1 MRIRYWFLAALA
13 LTVLWSGGAM
23 AASTAQPFQKAG
35 AEIAV
40 ALNEG
45 QLVQLDSP
53 AASVFIANPEIADIS
68 VRSTRLVYV
77 FGKKPGRTT
86 LFALDKQ
93 DNLIA
98 SSEITVEHDLQ
109 RLRESIATLLPNS
122 GIQVMSIDGAIV
134 LTGTVAQARDAEDAR
149 RLANRFIG
157 EGEEVINQI
166 AVTAPNQVNLRV
178 RIAEVSREDI
188 KKFGFNW
195 DALFNGDN
203 FLLGLATFNPT
214 VGSTSLLTGS
224 YTNSDFNVQGV
235 LDALADDNLVTILAE
250 PNLTALS
257 GQTASFLAGGEF
269 PIPINQDNNGGITIE
284 FRSFGVG
291 LSFTPTIISGN
302 RINMNVRPEV
312 TQLSDVGAVTFGQ
325 VQVPALTTRRAETTV
340 ELASGQSFAIAGL
353 LQNNSQDA
361 IKKTPGLGD
370 VPILGALFK
379 SKRFQRKET
388 ELVIIVTPYIVQP
401 ISGTDIPLPTD
412 PFTGVKNDAVD
423 KKDTVVS
430 QHTTIP
436 VPELSQATHGEP
448 GASGYLMD

>member
-1 MRIRYWFLAALA
+1 VRIRYWFLAALA
-13 LTVLWSGGAM
+13 LAVLWSGGAM

-86 LFALDKQ
+86 LFALDKH

-269 PIPINQDNNGGITIE
+269 PIPINQDNNGGITVE

-353 LQNNSQDA
+353 LQNNSQEA

-379 SKRFQRKET
+379 SERFQRKET
-388 ELVIIVTPYIVQP
+388 ELVIIVTPYIVKP
-401 ISGTDIPLPTD
+401 ISETDIPLPTD

-423 KKDTVVS
+423 KKDTVIS

>member
-1 MRIRYWFLAALA
+1 
-13 LTVLWSGGAM
+13 M
-23 AASTAQPFQKAG
+23 AQNAAQPFQKAE
-35 AEIAV
+35 AQLSV
-40 ALNEG
+40 SLNEG
-45 QLVQLDSP
+45 KLVRLDAP

-77 FGKKPGRTT
+77 FGKKPGKTT

-98 SSEITVEHDLQ
+98 SSEIVVSHNLD
-109 RLRESIATLLPNS
+109 RLRESIASLLPTS
-122 GIQVMSIDGAIV
+122 GIQAASIDGAIV
-134 LTGTVAQARDAEDAR
+134 LTGTVAQASDAENAR
-149 RLANRFIG
+149 RLASRFIA
-157 EGEEVINQI
+157 EGEEIINQI
-166 AVTAPNQVNLRV
+166 AVTAPNQINLRV

-195 DALFNGDN
+195 DALFTGDN
-203 FLLGLATFNPT
+203 FLLGLATANPI
-214 VGSTSLLTGS
+214 VGSNTLVTGS
-224 YTNSDFNVQGV
+224 YTSGDFNVDGI
-235 LDALADDNLVTILAE
+235 LDMLADDNLVTVLAE

-257 GQTASFLAGGEF
+257 GETASFLAGGEF

-291 LSFTPTIISGN
+291 LSFTPTIVSAN
-302 RINMNVRPEV
+302 RINMHVLPEV
-312 TQLSDVGAVTFGQ
+312 TQLSEVGAVTFGE

-353 LQNNSQDA
+353 LQNNSQES

-370 VPILGALFK
+370 IPVLGALFK
-379 SKRFQRKET
+379 SERFQRNET

-401 ISGTDIPLPTD
+401 ISDRDIPLPTD
-412 PFTGVKNDAVD
+412 PFIGADNDAAD
-423 KKDTVVS
+423 KRDAAVA
-430 QHTTIP
+430 QRTTIP
-436 VPELSQATHGEP
+436 APELSQAVQGEP